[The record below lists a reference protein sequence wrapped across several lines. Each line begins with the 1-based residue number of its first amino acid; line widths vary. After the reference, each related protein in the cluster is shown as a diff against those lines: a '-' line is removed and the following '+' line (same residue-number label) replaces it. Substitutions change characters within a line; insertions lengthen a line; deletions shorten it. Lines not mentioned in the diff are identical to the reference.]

1 MTKIYNKLVR
11 DKIPDIIASEG
22 RTCEIEIMGDADY
35 KQALRD
41 KIVEEGEEIRKAGDE
56 ELVTEIAD
64 LYEVIDALI
73 AVYGLSKEDIL
84 HRQAERRESRGGFEK
99 RIKLVSTSG

>member
-1 MTKIYNKLVR
+1 MKIYNKLVR

-22 RTCEIEIMGDADY
+22 RTCETEIMDDAEY
-35 KQALRD
+35 KQALQD
-41 KIVEEGEEIRKAGDE
+41 KIVEEGEEIRKSSDE

-73 AVYGLSKEDIL
+73 AVYGLSKEEIL
-84 HRQAERRESRGGFEK
+84 RRQAERRESRGGFEK
-99 RIKLVSTSG
+99 KIKLTKTLD